1 MRLKHEN
8 ELEMSQNV
16 QACDWVSVILVRN
29 KSWIAFAEGFMLSI
43 MQAGHMIIG
52 EDSDLL
58 YLFDMIC
65 SQ

>member
-1 MRLKHEN
+1 
-8 ELEMSQNV
+8 
-16 QACDWVSVILVRN
+16 VILVRN